1 MNMEK
6 KKFNTVGSTKVSKL
20 FSVSLLGRG
29 SGFVYPRSRK
39 PELGSFYV
47 VAATVEEAIEKARS
61 AYEDF
66 RHGTDDGKDADGL
79 VTLHTKQSD
88 PGFFE
93 VESVTLTTEFLVL

>member
-1 MNMEK
+1 MEK
-6 KKFNTVGSTKVSKL
+6 KKTNVIGSTMVSKL

-29 SGFVYPRSRK
+29 SSMVYPRSRK

-47 VAATVEEAIEKARS
+47 VAATVEEAIEKARA

-66 RHGTDDGKDADGL
+66 RQGAEEEKDGF
-79 VTLHTKQSD
+79 VSLHTKQSD

>member
-1 MNMEK
+1 MMEK
-6 KKFNTVGSTKVSKL
+6 KRFNTVGSTKVSKL

-29 SGFVYPRSRK
+29 SGMVYPRSRK

-47 VAATVEEAIEKARS
+47 VATTVEEAIEKARA

-66 RHGTDDGKDADGL
+66 RQGADEDKDGGFS
-79 VTLHTKQSD
+79 LHTKQSD

>member
-1 MNMEK
+1 MEK
-6 KKFNTVGSTKVSKL
+6 KKLNVIGSTRVSKL
-20 FSVSLLGRG
+20 FSVTLLGRFG
-29 SGFVYPRSRK
+29 GAVWPRSRK

-47 VAATVEEAIEKARS
+47 VAATVEDAIEKARM

-66 RHGTDDGKDADGL
+66 RNVADDGNDGAAL
-79 VTLHTKQSD
+79 LHTKHED